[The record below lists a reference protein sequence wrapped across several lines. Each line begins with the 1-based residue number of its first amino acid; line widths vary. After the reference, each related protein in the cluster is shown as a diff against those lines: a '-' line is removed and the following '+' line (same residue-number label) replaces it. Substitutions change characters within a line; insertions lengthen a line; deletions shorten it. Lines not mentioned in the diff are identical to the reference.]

1 MLSTNAHVFC
11 CPQTHTCA
19 SRILELEKMIAWQV
33 GGRKPII
40 LETGDGYRRSCTAQP
55 LGFKINVL
63 TAPAISAPFTNSP
76 HSLSTEAAAGE
87 TQTVLPQG
95 ASAKRAKRSA
105 ADGMTWVGQASAV
118 PSSAGPR
125 QRTPAWCAPPP
136 ASASGAA
143 PRPPPTGSGRVKGEE
158 PPFHPPPP
166 RAERGPERDRD
177 LGDGLGDLP
186 VHGARGAWGWG
197 AFCACILHSFRH
209 SHRHFHSSL

>member
-166 RAERGPERDRD
+166 SPSREGPRAGPRS
-177 LGDGLGDLP
+177 G
-186 VHGARGAWGWG
+186 
-197 AFCACILHSFRH
+197 
-209 SHRHFHSSL
+209 